1 MAPPVYTYLFAD
13 LATNEVLEEFTPTG
27 VRFNKPLNGAGRF
40 DCSWL
45 LGAHT
50 AHLDPY
56 DLTMPCRRVIYSYR
70 DDRPQWGGIIWTRSY
85 DSTSQTVTIGAA
97 EFWSYFDHRK
107 VIPLIPP
114 DPDLTTVAGLSVA
127 YDNVDQ
133 NEIARQLVALAQT
146 HTGGDIGIEFDTTES
161 FLLRDRTYFGYDLAD
176 TGEALRQLCN
186 VINGPDMVFDV
197 VADPA
202 AAAPRRVLQLG
213 TPWLGQQG
221 SAHVWEV
228 GGNVTSYTWPSDGS
242 SMATRAFAVGEG
254 VDLGVPIAIHEDTSK
269 YDTGFPLLEFEGNY
283 GSAEGADTLAGHAE
297 ADQQAGRM
305 PVVLPKLVVRGDLPP
320 TAAEVNRGDDGW
332 LVVPADPFH
341 KTGFEG
347 PVRVVDMEFA
357 PSSSAERVTLTMA
370 PLLDGTA

>member
-13 LATNEVLEEFTPTG
+13 LATNEVLEEFSPTG
-27 VRFNKPLNGAGRF
+27 VRFNKPLNSAGRF
-40 DCSWL
+40 DCSWK

-50 AHLDPY
+50 THVDPY
-56 DLTMPCRRVIYSYR
+56 DLTMPCRRVIYALR
-70 DDRPQWGGIIWTRSY
+70 DDQPQWGGIIWTRSY
-85 DSTSQTVTIGAA
+85 DSASQTVTIGAA
-97 EFWSYFDHRK
+97 EWWSYFDHRK

-114 DPDLTTVAGLSVA
+114 DPTLTTVAGLSEA
-127 YDNVDQ
+127 FDNVDQ
-133 NEIARQLVALAQT
+133 NEIARQLVALAQA
-146 HTGGDIGIEFDTTES
+146 HTGGDILVEFDTTES
-161 FLLRDRTYFGYDLAD
+161 FELRDRTYFGYDLAD

-186 VINGPDMVFDV
+186 VINGPDLVFDV
-197 VADPA
+197 VADPGGP
-202 AAAPRRVLQLG
+202 APRRVLRLG

-221 SAHVWEV
+221 SSHVWEV

-254 VDLGVPIAIHEDTSK
+254 VDLGVPIAVHEDTSK
-269 YDTGFPLLEFEGNY
+269 YAGGFPLLEFEGNY

-297 ADQQAGRM
+297 ADQQVRRM
-305 PVVLPKLVVRGDLPP
+305 PVALPKIVVRGDLPP

-341 KTGFEG
+341 RTGFEG

-357 PSSSAERVTLTMA
+357 PSASAERVTLTMA
-370 PLLDGTA
+370 PLLDGVA